1 MLRGWVRHWL
11 LICQSFRL
19 PISVGKWFKL
29 RYVLFSKRQPEN
41 VWECVFRLPLLPKNR
56 AEWRAIKW
64 AGEEPVIVVVK
75 HFYAF

>member
-1 MLRGWVRHWL
+1 M

-29 RYVLFSKRQPEN
+29 RYVLVSKRQTEN
-41 VWECVFRLPLLPKNR
+41 GWECVCRLHWLPNNR